1 MRLTSYIACGSI
13 LFAAT
18 LALAAEPPVILLWP
32 NGAPG
37 SEGKTGAET
46 VRVQPAGDHVIGN
59 VHQPSILECLPAHGV
74 SRGIHSIAV
83 RTPP

>member
-1 MRLTSYIACGSI
+1 MRLTSYIAGGSI

-59 VHQPSILECLPAHGV
+59 VHQPSI
-74 SRGIHSIAV
+74 AV
-83 RTPP
+83 